1 MKRQHPLISN
11 NQKKKLS
18 PKFFENILNLEMEL
32 TNNFN
37 IKNLTD
43 LISLYSEAIEYY
55 ETFDLLSSKT
65 YQNRMDMLLSDPET
79 LKRLI
84 SMRNA
89 EKKLEEQKKNN
100 IIKNEE
106 NKINNNNNNI
116 NVIKNNEKNSSEKR
130 LKDRAATMQFHRIK
144 TQIKIF
150 KDYRLDEIDQKF
162 NTILKSAKEG
172 KSAKDLLNK
181 EIDKQNERWKK
192 KLENKRVKFQFKSD
206 MASPKHSSKNLSKIN
221 KKNLTPYLLNSR
233 TSIFSKKINNMLK
246 SDAVSE
252 FSYRDQPDSKSYAEF
267 DQKDEEQKM
276 EFMNNKELN
285 LNIKKVI
292 QDDKEKIK
300 DNNKEDNKEDN
311 QEYNKEDNQDNNK
324 ENNKED
330 NKERIKEENKEEI
343 KDNNKEDNKE
353 DNKEENNEDNKEEN
367 NEENKEDNKEENKE
381 ENEDN
386 KEEPRNSIRN
396 EEENENKILIQKE
409 LKMKIDEKL
418 NTLKKTLLNKNNTQ
432 TNSEDDDIIKE
443 EEEEINIDEIPSKFQ
458 YTYFMIEEKIINYMD
473 EFNEHFYKEVFGNFF
488 NKLKRLIDEKY
499 NKYIEITTEYHSQI
513 KENEYLLDNPDLKQ
527 EEIDEINNT
536 IESLKEEQQHEIDR
550 IEVQYNS
557 LISNKINEFK
567 FSAFKNDVSINII
580 QEKLILEIYKLINDA
595 LIK

>member
-1 MKRQHPLISN
+1 MKRQNPLISN

-37 IKNLTD
+37 LKNLTD

-233 TSIFSKKINNMLK
+233 TSIFSKKFNNILN

-267 DQKDEEQKM
+267 DAKDEEQKM
-276 EFMNNKELN
+276 EFLNNKELN
-285 LNIKKVI
+285 LNIKKVV
-292 QDDKEKIK
+292 QDDKEKSNNQE
-300 DNNKEDNKEDN
+300 DNEEDDKERIKEDNKED
-311 QEYNKEDNQDNNK
+311 NK

-330 NKERIKEENKEEI
+330 NKENNKE
-343 KDNNKEDNKE
+343 NNKEDNHENNKEENIEDNKEENKE
-353 DNKEENNEDNKEEN
+353 DNKEENNEDN
-367 NEENKEDNKEENKE
+367 
-381 ENEDN
+381 NEDN
-386 KEEPRNSIRN
+386 NDEQINTIKEDENNPEKKNHIEKEQKMI
-396 EEENENKILIQKE
+396 EEKLSNLNKILS
-409 LKMKIDEKL
+409 
-418 NTLKKTLLNKNNTQ
+418 NKSNNEP
-432 TNSEDDDIIKE
+432 TNEDDDIIKE

-473 EFNEHFYKEVFGNFF
+473 EFNEHFYQEVFGNFF

-550 IEVQYNS
+550 IDDQYNS

-567 FSAFKNDVSINII
+567 FGAFKNDVSVNLI

>member
-181 EIDKQNERWKK
+181 EIDKQNERWRK

-233 TSIFSKKINNMLK
+233 TSIFSKKFNNILN

-267 DQKDEEQKM
+267 DAKDEEQKM
-276 EFMNNKELN
+276 EFLNNKELN

-292 QDDKEKIK
+292 QDDKERIK
-300 DNNKEDNKEDN
+300 
-311 QEYNKEDNQDNNK
+311 DNNK
-324 ENNKED
+324 ENNK
-330 NKERIKEENKEEI
+330 
-343 KDNNKEDNKE
+343 
-353 DNKEENNEDNKEEN
+353 
-367 NEENKEDNKEENKE
+367 
-381 ENEDN
+381 
-386 KEEPRNSIRN
+386 
-396 EEENENKILIQKE
+396 
-409 LKMKIDEKL
+409 
-418 NTLKKTLLNKNNTQ
+418 
-432 TNSEDDDIIKE
+432 
-443 EEEEINIDEIPSKFQ
+443 
-458 YTYFMIEEKIINYMD
+458 
-473 EFNEHFYKEVFGNFF
+473 
-488 NKLKRLIDEKY
+488 
-499 NKYIEITTEYHSQI
+499 
-513 KENEYLLDNPDLKQ
+513 
-527 EEIDEINNT
+527 
-536 IESLKEEQQHEIDR
+536 
-550 IEVQYNS
+550 
-557 LISNKINEFK
+557 
-567 FSAFKNDVSINII
+567 
-580 QEKLILEIYKLINDA
+580 
-595 LIK
+595 